1 MPEIRV
7 SALVIRHPEHR
18 ELLMVRKSGTQAFML
33 PGGKPEPGECARHA
47 IIREVAE
54 ELHLELGDDR
64 LVELGTWTAA
74 AANEAGHAVTG
85 TVFAYRGLPGGL
97 NVTAPAVYEEI
108 AEAAWFS
115 FDDLP
120 ADTAERRFASLTR
133 ECVIPNLPDWLTAGT
148 STPAQPR

>member
-7 SALVIRHPEHR
+7 SALVVRHPARR
-18 ELLMVRKSGTQAFML
+18 ELLMVRKAGTHAFML
-33 PGGKPEPGECARHA
+33 PGGKPEPGESARHA

-54 ELHLELGDDR
+54 ELHLELADDR
-64 LVELGTWTAA
+64 LTELGTWTAA

-97 NVTAPAVYEEI
+97 NVAAPEVYEEI
-108 AEAAWFS
+108 AEAGWFS

-133 ECVIPNLPDWLTAGT
+133 ECVIPNLPAWLTEGT
-148 STPAQPR
+148 SMPVQQS